1 MGFKGVFDAVLK
13 DRRISCEACSI
24 VAAYEGKQRNRLGSL
39 RVLKAARPLSIS
51 GASESLRFA
60 SHKIDGIRTKYPG
73 IPGVEELN
81 LAPPPPLGGLDFS
94 DYLECNGLHG
104 RIGRVI

>member
-1 MGFKGVFDAVLK
+1 M
-13 DRRISCEACSI
+13 
-24 VAAYEGKQRNRLGSL
+24 VAACVCKQRNRLGRL